1 MVSINYAFRE
11 ICCKIVYY
19 GPGLSGKTT
28 NLIYIHKKAPP
39 QTKGELISLATDAD
53 RTLYFDF
60 LPIDIGPVQ
69 GFATKFQLY
78 TVPGQ
83 VYYNATR
90 KLVLRGVDGLVFVV
104 DSQAAKLEENI
115 ESMNNLIENLEEYG
129 YVLEELPMIIQYNK
143 RDLEEVSSLE
153 ELEKCLN
160 PRGLPYFEAVA
171 VKGIGVFD
179 TLKAIS
185 KLVLEK
191 ARGKSEPEEKKEL
204 ISVSAE
210 SKPSVMPSA
219 EKEELEKKPYAPA
232 REAIPEAP
240 LGKDSFEEVERD
252 LEQPEKTYR
261 VEEKLEKARE
271 REREREE
278 QAKETVRLQKE
289 KEEELI
295 KARLK
300 EQEEKARKE
309 KEGAERKKLFMEKL
323 EREMAGVER
332 QKKALELEKIKEA
345 EELKRK
351 EQAALIEKMKKMEEE
366 KKTLIQS
373 QSEIEKETVEAE
385 RVSKETVPEGPVQTV
400 KADETGLPFQSKII
414 ISPMLRQKKTKPAKG
429 GFLWRWIQKIAGRR

>member
-90 KLVLRGVDGLVFVV
+90 KLVLRGVDGLIFVA

-143 RDLEEVSSLE
+143 RDLEEASSLE

-191 ARGKSEPEEKKEL
+191 ARGKSEPEGKKEL

-210 SKPSVMPSA
+210 SKPSAMPSA
-219 EKEELEKKPYAPA
+219 EKEESEKKLYTTPK
-232 REAIPEAP
+232 EALPEAP

-261 VEEKLEKARE
+261 IEDELEKAGE
-271 REREREE
+271 RKREE
-278 QAKETVRLQKE
+278 QVKEEARLQKE
-289 KEEELI
+289 KEEELQR
-295 KARLK
+295 ARLR
-300 EQEEKARKE
+300 EQEEREKKE
-309 KEGAERKKLFMEKL
+309 KEKAQREAWLKEKV
-323 EREMAGVER
+323 EREIAIADR
-332 QKKALELEKIKEA
+332 LKRAAELEKTKEA
-345 EELKRK
+345 EELKKR
-351 EQAALIEKMKKMEEE
+351 EQAKLIEKMKKIEEE
-366 KKTLIQS
+366 KKTLIRS

-385 RVSKETVPEGPVQTV
+385 RAFKETISEKPAREI
-400 KADETGLPFQSKII
+400 KAEEAGIPFQNKVI
-414 ISPMLRQKKTKPAKG
+414 ISPMLKQKKTKPAKG

>member
-90 KLVLRGVDGLVFVV
+90 KLVLRGVDGLIFVA

-160 PRGLPYFEAVA
+160 PRGLPYIEAVA

-191 ARGKSEPEEKKEL
+191 ARGKSEPEGKKEL
-204 ISVSAE
+204 VSVAAE

-232 REAIPEAP
+232 REAVPETP

-252 LEQPEKTYR
+252 LEQPERTCR
-261 VEEKLEKARE
+261 VEEKLENARE
-271 REREREE
+271 KEEEE
-278 QAKETVRLQKE
+278 QAKEAVRLQKE

-300 EQEEKARKE
+300 EQEEKAGKDRE
-309 KEGAERKKLFMEKL
+309 EAERKKLFMEKL
-323 EREMAGVER
+323 ERGMAEVER
-332 QKKALELEKIKEA
+332 QKKALELEKIREA
-345 EELKRK
+345 EESKKK
-351 EQAALIEKMKKMEEE
+351 EQAALIEKMKKIEEE
-366 KKTLIQS
+366 KKTLIRS

-385 RVSKETVPEGPVQTV
+385 RVSKEVVPEKTAQTV
-400 KADETGLPFQSKII
+400 KADETGLPFQSKVIT
-414 ISPMLRQKKTKPAKG
+414 SPMLKQKKTKSAKG

>member
-11 ICCKIVYY
+11 ISCKIVYY

-90 KLVLRGVDGLVFVV
+90 KLVLRGVDGLIFVA

-115 ESMNNLIENLEEYG
+115 ENMNNLIENLEEYG

-191 ARGKSEPEEKKEL
+191 ARGKSEPEGKKEL
-204 ISVSAE
+204 VSVAAE

-219 EKEELEKKPYAPA
+219 EKEELEKKPYAPP
-232 REAIPEAP
+232 REAVPKTP

-261 VEEKLEKARE
+261 VEEKLEKTRE
-271 REREREE
+271 REKEE
-278 QAKETVRLQKE
+278 QAKEAVRLQKE

-295 KARLK
+295 KARLR
-300 EQEEKARKE
+300 EQEEKARKDRE
-309 KEGAERKKLFMEKL
+309 EAERKKLFMEKL
-323 EREMAGVER
+323 EREMAEVER
-332 QKKALELEKIKEA
+332 QKRALELEKIKEA
-345 EELKRK
+345 EESKKK
-351 EQAALIEKMKKMEEE
+351 EQAALIDKMKKIEEE
-366 KKTLIQS
+366 KKTLIRS

-385 RVSKETVPEGPVQTV
+385 RVSKEAVPEKPAQTV
-400 KADETGLPFQSKII
+400 KAEETSLPFQSKVI
-414 ISPMLRQKKTKPAKG
+414 ISPMLRQKKTKSAQG
-429 GFLWRWIQKIAGRR
+429 GFLWRWIEKIAGRR

>member
-90 KLVLRGVDGLVFVV
+90 KLVLRGVDGLIFVA

-191 ARGKSEPEEKKEL
+191 ARGKSEPEGKKEL
-204 ISVSAE
+204 VSVAAE
-210 SKPSVMPSA
+210 SRPSVMPSA

-232 REAIPEAP
+232 RKAVPETP

-252 LEQPEKTYR
+252 LERPEKTYR
-261 VEEKLEKARE
+261 VEEKLEKAGE
-271 REREREE
+271 REKEE
-278 QAKETVRLQKE
+278 QAKEAVRLQKE

-300 EQEEKARKE
+300 EQEEKARKDRDE
-309 KEGAERKKLFMEKL
+309 AERKKLFMEKL
-323 EREMAGVER
+323 EREMAEVER
-332 QKKALELEKIKEA
+332 QKKALELEKIRKA
-345 EELKRK
+345 EESKKK
-351 EQAALIEKMKKMEEE
+351 EQAALIEKMKKIEEE
-366 KKTLIQS
+366 KKTLIRS
-373 QSEIEKETVEAE
+373 QSEIERETVEAE
-385 RVSKETVPEGPVQTV
+385 RVSKEAVPEKPAQAV
-400 KADETGLPFQSKII
+400 KADETGFPFQSKVIT
-414 ISPMLRQKKTKPAKG
+414 SPMLKQKKTKPAKG
-429 GFLWRWIQKIAGRR
+429 GFLWRWIQKKAGRR

>member
-90 KLVLRGVDGLVFVV
+90 KLVLRGVDGLIFVA

-204 ISVSAE
+204 VSVSAE
-210 SKPSVMPSA
+210 SKSSVMPST

-252 LEQPEKTYR
+252 LEQPEKTFR
-261 VEEKLEKARE
+261 VEEELEKSRE
-271 REREREE
+271 REKEE
-278 QAKETVRLQKE
+278 QTNEEARLQKE

-295 KARLK
+295 RARLK
-300 EQEEKARKE
+300 EREERGRREKEEAQREALLKE
-309 KEGAERKKLFMEKL
+309 KV
-323 EREMAGVER
+323 EREIAIVER
-332 QKKALELEKIKEA
+332 QKRAAEFEKIKEA
-345 EELKRK
+345 EELKKK
-351 EQAALIEKMKKMEEE
+351 EQAALIEKMKKIKDE
-366 KKTLIQS
+366 KQTLIQS
-373 QSEIEKETVEAE
+373 QSGIEKETVEAE
-385 RVSKETVPEGPVQTV
+385 RVSKEAVPEGTVQTV
-400 KADETGLPFQSKII
+400 KADETPLPFQSKVI
-414 ISPMLRQKKTKPAKG
+414 ISPMLKQKKTKPAKG

>member
-90 KLVLRGVDGLVFVV
+90 KLVLRGVDGLIFVA

-129 YVLEELPMIIQYNK
+129 YILEELPMIIQYNK

-191 ARGKSEPEEKKEL
+191 ARGKSEPEERKEL
-204 ISVSAE
+204 VSVAAE
-210 SKPSVMPSA
+210 SKPPVMPSA
-219 EKEELEKKPYAPA
+219 GKEEPEKKSFDPA
-232 REAIPEAP
+232 RETIPEAP
-240 LGKDSFEEVERD
+240 LGKDTFEEVERD
-252 LEQPEKTYR
+252 LEQPEKAYR
-261 VEEKLEKARE
+261 IEEGSEKAGE
-271 REREREE
+271 RKREE
-278 QAKETVRLQKE
+278 LADEEARLQKE
-289 KEEELI
+289 RGEELI
-295 KARLK
+295 RERLK
-300 EQEEKARKE
+300 EQEEKERKE
-309 KEGAERKKLFMEKL
+309 KEEAQREALLKEKIEREIAIAERLKRAAEFEKT
-323 EREMAGVER
+323 
-332 QKKALELEKIKEA
+332 KEA
-345 EELKRK
+345 EELKK
-351 EQAALIEKMKKMEEE
+351 QEQAALIEKRGKIEEE
-366 KKTLIQS
+366 KKEIIRS

-385 RVSKETVPEGPVQTV
+385 RVSKETVSEKPAQTV
-400 KADETGLPFQSKII
+400 KAEEESISFQNKII
-414 ISPMLRQKKTKPAKG
+414 ISPMLKQKKTKPAKG

>member
-90 KLVLRGVDGLVFVV
+90 KLVLRGVDGLVFVA

-171 VKGIGVFD
+171 VNGIGVFD

-204 ISVSAE
+204 VSVAAE
-210 SKPSVMPSA
+210 SKPSVMSST

-252 LEQPEKTYR
+252 LEQPEKTFR
-261 VEEKLEKARE
+261 EEEELEKTRE
-271 REREREE
+271 REKEE
-278 QAKETVRLQKE
+278 QAKEAVRLRKE
-289 KEEELI
+289 NEEELI
-295 KARLK
+295 KARPK
-300 EQEEKARKE
+300 EQEEKARKD
-309 KEGAERKKLFMEKL
+309 KEEAERKRLFMEKL
-323 EREMAGVER
+323 EREMEEVER

-345 EELKRK
+345 EELKKK
-351 EQAALIEKMKKMEEE
+351 EQAAQIEKMKKMQEE
-366 KKTLIQS
+366 KKTLIRS

-385 RVSKETVPEGPVQTV
+385 RVSKEAVPEKPAQTV
-400 KADETGLPFQSKII
+400 KAEETSLPLQSKVI
-414 ISPMLRQKKTKPAKG
+414 ISPMLKQKKTKPAKG